1 LLRIDAHTHAYPE
14 KDREMVLERVRLLDG
29 HLAPDNPHK
38 WQLYQEG
45 TIEGLVETE
54 IRAGFDR
61 WVLLPITGRP
71 DGCSRLNRWVAN
83 RAKDYPQIIPFAS
96 LTPHSPT
103 AEQDLAEA
111 LALGLQGIKI
121 HSLLQRIDLVEPQT
135 LAWLGMIQ
143 EAGLPVLL
151 DSMHLNGVRAVKP
164 HMAFLL
170 DEWVPY
176 ETGPEK
182 IGFLARSFP
191 GLKFIA
197 AHGGCLHGWD
207 LLEPIYDRDN
217 VYLDLSFVLE
227 ILPPEKIEKLIQRKG
242 SDFVLFGSDNP
253 WRRPEDSWDRFLRL
267 DLSNSD
273 RVKIAGLNLQRIL
286 GPGPLK

>member
-1 LLRIDAHTHAYPE
+1 LYRIDAHTHAYPE
-14 KDREMVLERVRLLDG
+14 KDRETVLERVRLLDG
-29 HLAPDNPHK
+29 KLASDDPGK

-45 TIEGLVETE
+45 TIEALVESET
-54 IRAGFDR
+54 RAGFDR

-71 DGCSRLNRWVAN
+71 DGCSRLNRWVADQ
-83 RAKDYPQIIPFAS
+83 AKEYPQIIPFAS

-103 AEQDLAEA
+103 AEEDLAQA

-121 HSLLQRIDLVEPQT
+121 HSLLQRIDLVDDQT
-135 LAWLGMIQ
+135 MDWLGMIQ

-170 DEWVPY
+170 NEWAPF
-176 ETGPEK
+176 ETGPGK

-191 GLKFIA
+191 GIKFIA
-197 AHGGCLHGWD
+197 AHGGCLYGWD
-207 LLEPIYDRDN
+207 LLDPIYGRDN

-227 ILPPEKIEKLIQRKG
+227 ILPPEAIEKLIQRKG
-242 SDFVLFGSDNP
+242 VDFFLFGSDNP
-253 WRRPEDSWDRFLRL
+253 WRRPEESWDRFLRL
-267 DLSNSD
+267 QLSDSD
-273 RVKIAGLNLQRIL
+273 REKIASGNCERIL
-286 GPGPLK
+286 GL